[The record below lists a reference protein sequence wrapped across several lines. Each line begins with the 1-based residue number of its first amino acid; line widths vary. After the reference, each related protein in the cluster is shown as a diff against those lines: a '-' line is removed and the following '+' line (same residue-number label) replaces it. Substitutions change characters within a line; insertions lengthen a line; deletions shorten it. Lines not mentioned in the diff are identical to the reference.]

1 MVFPCSSMMLPR
13 DRLISDHQEA
23 AVQAFRFVDYCPL
36 LVGPCLELLQL
47 RTFFWASLDSHLEV
61 TYDISAQKAIESR
74 QVATAAKTSCSCSHQ
89 VDPFIFTSFNSFAL
103 ENQPIKTMSATINLS
118 LGLTKLQYENITP
131 IYLTICTNYNSSE
144 CDCHHRLFV

>member
-1 MVFPCSSMMLPR
+1 MVFPRSSMMLPR

-23 AVQAFRFVDYCPL
+23 AVQAFR
-36 LVGPCLELLQL
+36 
-47 RTFFWASLDSHLEV
+47 TFFWASLDNHLEV

-74 QVATAAKTSCSCSHQ
+74 QIATAAKTSCSCSHQ